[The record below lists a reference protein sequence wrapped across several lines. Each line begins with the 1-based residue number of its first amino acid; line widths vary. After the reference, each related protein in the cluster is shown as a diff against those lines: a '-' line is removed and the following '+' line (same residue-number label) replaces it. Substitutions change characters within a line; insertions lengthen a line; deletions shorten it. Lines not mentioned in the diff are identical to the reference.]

1 MHSLDDGICDA
12 VFTRSFTKAAPDIYD
27 SLTLDYDR
35 FVLVLPENHPLAN
48 KEKLDL
54 AELKDETFFQ
64 LGNKRSCSKRY
75 ENFVILVVLNRKWA
89 IKEIVSISS
98 LTLLKKKWVFR

>member
-1 MHSLDDGICDA
+1 MHSLDDGICDP
-12 VFTRSFTKAAPDIYD
+12 VFTRSFTKAAPDTYD

-54 AELKDETFFQ
+54 AGLKDETFFQ
-64 LGNKRSCSKRY
+64 LGNK
-75 ENFVILVVLNRKWA
+75 
-89 IKEIVSISS
+89 
-98 LTLLKKKWVFR
+98 TQLLKSTRTLSYLWF